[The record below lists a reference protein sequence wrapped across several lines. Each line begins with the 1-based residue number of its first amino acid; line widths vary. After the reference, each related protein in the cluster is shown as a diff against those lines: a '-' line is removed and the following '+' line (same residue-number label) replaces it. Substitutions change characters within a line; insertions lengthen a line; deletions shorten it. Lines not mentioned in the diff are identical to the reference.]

1 IGDGGANFSFLDA
14 VLNELDGVADGLQF
28 LLGDVLAFHA
38 AGLLPRLEN
47 CHPKFIVTKRKGRKC
62 SRRLWAIDSE
72 GEKNCGNKRLLMRV
86 IVYLSEKA
94 RPKFMRSVAQ
104 WKLVKPKNGKAKAA
118 P

>member
-47 CHPKFIVTKRKGRKC
+47 CHPKFIVTKRKGRKW

-72 GEKNCGNKRLLMRV
+72 GEKNCGNKRLLFQILCISLKRRDPN
-86 IVYLSEKA
+86 L
-94 RPKFMRSVAQ
+94 
-104 WKLVKPKNGKAKAA
+104 
-118 P
+118 